1 QDSGGRSGAWNVHIR
16 STRQSEAGMP
26 APRARNGAGPAGCW
40 RPAGAH
46 SRSTRAWWR
55 RLPPGEERMPNG
67 MPSGLSRGPRRTSG
81 GDFAES
87 EVHGERE
94 LPRSPLGREVDLA
107 QLKRQSRIQ
116 AWVSS
121 SQQRWSTFSERRRLP
136 GLTGALVWFSY
147 LSWSLLVALGA

>member
-1 QDSGGRSGAWNVHIR
+1 
-16 STRQSEAGMP
+16 
-26 APRARNGAGPAGCW
+26 
-40 RPAGAH
+40 
-46 SRSTRAWWR
+46 
-55 RLPPGEERMPNG
+55 MPNG

-121 SQQRWSTFSERRRLP
+121 SQQRWSTFSERRSFWQEP
-136 GLTGALVWFSY
+136 TPKSAVPVESSGH
-147 LSWSLLVALGA
+147 LGRQP